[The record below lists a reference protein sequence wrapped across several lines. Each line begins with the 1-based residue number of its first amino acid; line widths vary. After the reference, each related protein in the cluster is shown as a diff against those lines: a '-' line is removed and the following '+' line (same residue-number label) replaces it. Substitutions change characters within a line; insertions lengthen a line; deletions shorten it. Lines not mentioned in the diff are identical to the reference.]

1 MPICN
6 FLASGQKVTFNAR
19 NPVEGEKA
27 KNIVM
32 KWSINLT
39 SQHEIYLV
47 EAFVQDQSNKMQIG
61 NWDSGLLKV
70 STNGRRQYNN
80 RLIAGFSDTEN
91 KITLEIKNA
100 EYEDR
105 GNYSVAVIF
114 EVQNQK
120 ADLKRVTNAVSVY
133 VYGMLMFYFS

>member
-61 NWDSGLLKV
+61 VWYSGLLKV
-70 STNGRRQYNN
+70 SMNGRRQYNN
-80 RLIAGFSDTEN
+80 RLIVGFSDTEN
-91 KITLEIKNA
+91 KITLEITNA

-105 GNYSVAVIF
+105 GNYSVDVLF
-114 EVQNQK
+114 KVQK
-120 ADLKRVTNAVSVY
+120 ADLKLVTNAVSVY